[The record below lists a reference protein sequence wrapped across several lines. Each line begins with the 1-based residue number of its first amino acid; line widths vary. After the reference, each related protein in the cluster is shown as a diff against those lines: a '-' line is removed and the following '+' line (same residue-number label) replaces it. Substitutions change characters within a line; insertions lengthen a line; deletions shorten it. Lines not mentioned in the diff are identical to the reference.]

1 MLCMFLMSS
10 MIDYVQSSVK
20 SEKSNEFDNQRI
32 YCKLGKIK
40 KQVLILY
47 PNNQFAYY
55 QLSASNKTLFDTGSY
70 KHLALLNRLQFS
82 SLKSRAV
89 QNPLFKNPVK
99 INKTEVYIPKEKI
112 VFKQSSLA
120 EVADFISFFDKQK
133 TFEFK
138 TSPLDLISKKR
149 GYKIE
154 YISSTSSYSS
164 KIRVPESN
172 TNVYNKGQKKA
183 DSLYSIELKKGKN
196 KDYQAV
202 YDLAKSIVQNS
213 KTDSAKLRL
222 LCDWMTTNF
231 EYLLEG
237 TVNPAELIKTKA
249 TRCEGYANFILE
261 LCKEANIPCIK
272 VIGPADN
279 NSLKRYDF
287 SKISGLHAWN
297 LVKIQGLWRP
307 IDVTWLDPTWPK
319 DYKKENRVYGNE
331 HYFNPN
337 LDRFSMDHMPDIPEL
352 ALTNYS
358 PLGHQAFIE
367 NPVIE
372 QDGYSL
378 QYVGSLTNRIYTKN
392 PSFTIEF
399 YATEAQTITIKRGKN
414 ESNIEVLLKPGIN
427 EIVLASPSSISEYI
441 FENKNIKAVFHVN
454 PGKSNLIA
462 INESLNK
469 VKSYNWSYQIEFF
482 EYMIKIAKSSQFEI
496 KNNSDSTGKI
506 NSLAKTIID
515 QYEGQLPVCAW
526 QLTWNPQKGKAS
538 PVAMRFYFTEELVN
552 SKGLFVECD
561 VACKFEETSMHN
573 AKKFPC
579 SNWHLGLE

>member
-1 MLCMFLMSS
+1 MLYMILMASLTH
-10 MIDYVQSSVK
+10 QENAQ
-20 SEKSNEFDNQRI
+20 EKLHHSIEWETQNVYSKI
-32 YCKLGKIK
+32 GKIK

-47 PNNQFAYY
+47 PDKQFAYY
-55 QLSASNKTLFDTGSY
+55 HIGANNKLYFDTGSY
-70 KHLALLNRLQFS
+70 KFLKLLNRLQFS
-82 SLKSRAV
+82 SIQSHSTH
-89 QNPLFKNPVK
+89 NPFIQNPVK
-99 INKTEVYIPKEKI
+99 INNKEIFLPKDKTI
-112 VFKQSSLA
+112 FKSSSQS
-120 EVADFISFFDKQK
+120 EVADILSLFGTLKSIEIKNK
-133 TFEFK
+133 
-138 TSPLDLISKKR
+138 PLDAISKKR
-149 GYKIE
+149 GYKID
-154 YISSTSSYSS
+154 YISDISSYQS
-164 KIRVPESN
+164 KIRTPESN
-172 TNVYNKGQKKA
+172 SIIYNRGQHIA
-183 DSLYSIELKKGKN
+183 DSLYKIELKKGKN

-202 YDLAKSIVQNS
+202 YDLAKTIVQNTN
-213 KTDSAKLRL
+213 TDSSKLRL

-231 EYLLEG
+231 VYLLEG
-237 TVNPAELIKTKA
+237 TVNPAELIKSKA

-261 LCKEANIPCIK
+261 LCKETNIPCIK
-272 VIGPADN
+272 VVGPADN
-279 NSLKRYDF
+279 KSLKRYDF

-307 IDVTWLDPTWPK
+307 LDVTWLDPTWPK
-319 DYKKENRVYGNE
+319 DYKYENRVYGNE

-337 LDRFSMDHMPDIPEL
+337 LDRLSMNHMPDIPEL

-358 PLGHQAFIE
+358 PLGSQAFIE

-372 QDGYSL
+372 QEGYSL

-427 EIVLASPSSISEYI
+427 QIVLASPSSISEYI
-441 FENKNIKAVFHVN
+441 FENNNIKAVFHIN

-469 VKSYNWSYQIEFF
+469 VKSYNWSYQTEFF
-482 EYMIKIAKSSQFEI
+482 EYMIKVAKSSQFEI

-515 QYEGQLPVCAW
+515 QYEGQFPVCAW
-526 QLTWNPQKGKAS
+526 QLSWHPQKGKAS

-552 SKGLFVECD
+552 NKRLFVECD
-561 VACKFEETSMHN
+561 VACKFEDTSMHN
-573 AKKFPC
+573 AQKFPC